1 MAEVVVIHKPGKD
14 PLDCASYHP
23 ISLLNFDLM
32 LLTSILAAR
41 LAPYMQGLVDPDQSG
56 FIPECSCSDR
66 TRRVCHLLDKTQR
79 TQRSAVLLSIDAK
92 KAFDRVHWPY
102 LEWVLCRFEAGDRFL
117 RWVDC
122 IYRDL
127 QARIRVNG
135 VTSRPF
141 CIRKGTRQGCSL
153 SPLLFVLYMEPF
165 AERIRQNPALFGIRM
180 GDREHKILLY
190 ADDVVLF
197 LTQPLTS
204 LSPLMEELESFSWAS
219 GFKVNIHKTQAHSS
233 TLPKTEQQVLTAQ
246 FPFAWPS
253 DGVPYLGMQ
262 IFPTLDK
269 IAQVNYSTLLTEV
282 RGELSN
288 WRRHTMSWLGR
299 LAAIKM
305 TILPRILYVMQ
316 TLPLRPPPKMLAQ
329 LQRLIGTLFG
339 EGRGREWPDT

>member
-1 MAEVVVIHKPGKD
+1 
-14 PLDCASYHP
+14 
-23 ISLLNFDLM
+23 
-32 LLTSILAAR
+32 
-41 LAPYMQGLVDPDQSG
+41 
-56 FIPECSCSDR
+56 
-66 TRRVCHLLDKTQR
+66 
-79 TQRSAVLLSIDAK
+79 
-92 KAFDRVHWPY
+92 
-102 LEWVLCRFEAGDRFL
+102 
-117 RWVDC
+117 
-122 IYRDL
+122 
-127 QARIRVNG
+127 
-135 VTSRPF
+135 
-141 CIRKGTRQGCSL
+141 
-153 SPLLFVLYMEPF
+153 
-165 AERIRQNPALFGIRM
+165 M

-316 TLPLRPPPKMLAQ
+316 TLPLRLPPKMLAQ
-329 LQRLIGTLFG
+329 LQRLIENFIWGGKRARMARHLMYLKQEDGGLGVPHLERYFQAAQLRYML
-339 EGRGREWPDT
+339 EWYKLESEKNWCFINRSIAGRHIWKVPWLPRWH